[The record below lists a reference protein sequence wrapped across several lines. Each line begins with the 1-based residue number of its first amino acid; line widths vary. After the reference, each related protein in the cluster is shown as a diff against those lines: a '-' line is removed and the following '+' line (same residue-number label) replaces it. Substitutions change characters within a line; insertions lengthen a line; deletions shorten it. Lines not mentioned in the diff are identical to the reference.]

1 MEVVVMMV
9 VMEVVVV
16 MAVMEV
22 VVMMVVAAMMVAVT
36 ANTTGPLLWT
46 TGPEK

>member
-1 MEVVVMMV
+1 M
-9 VMEVVVV
+9 VVVV
-16 MAVMEV
+16 M
-22 VVMMVVAAMMVAVT
+22 VVMVVAVT